1 MMFTPSKML
10 QNYLSAQPRDMFDI
24 VGALMGYINADPQF
38 KSNDFEQAI
47 QYVLTHGVS
56 EEELFATFDASI
68 DFENDSSKWDGEYY
82 SFARVYLKDNFCKKR
97 INHVKAVARKLYPA
111 VAPKLVAPKPVAQTE
126 RQTAQVSAQTGGTQ
140 SSVKKSQSQQSR
152 QIEEKL
158 SPVVPI
164 VAVVVIILLAVIIV
178 KLLTK

>member
-1 MMFTPSKML
+1 MFTPSKML

-68 DFENDSSKWDGEYY
+68 D
-82 SFARVYLKDNFCKKR
+82 LKM
-97 INHVKAVARKLYPA
+97 I
-111 VAPKLVAPKPVAQTE
+111 AP
-126 RQTAQVSAQTGGTQ
+126 SGM
-140 SSVKKSQSQQSR
+140 KS
-152 QIEEKL
+152 
-158 SPVVPI
+158 
-164 VAVVVIILLAVIIV
+164 IILLHEF
-178 KLLTK
+178 T

>member
-1 MMFTPSKML
+1 MCI
-10 QNYLSAQPRDMFDI
+10 RDSD
-24 VGALMGYINADPQF
+24 
-38 KSNDFEQAI
+38 K
-47 QYVLTHGVS
+47 T
-56 EEELFATFDASI
+56 
-68 DFENDSSKWDGEYY
+68 GEYKQCY
-82 SFARVYLKDNFCKKR
+82 ELVDSDLVDSTILERMFEKMARFIRESDEFDSEKR
-97 INHVKAVARKLYPA
+97 NVITIKIEGTSENAVSYTHL
-111 VAPKLVAPKPVAQTE
+111 PKPVAQTE